1 MSFRIIKPGFLATI
15 QDAGRYGYAENGI
28 SQSGAADEHAYQW
41 ANHLLDNDFNAAVVE
56 VTLGN
61 CEWQAL
67 DDMEII
73 ITGADLSFSI
83 DDKIVPLWQTISIK
97 QSETLRCQIAEQ
109 GSGIRSLIAVK
120 GGFQTMPQF
129 GSRAVNL
136 REQIGEE
143 IKAGYTLITLPLI
156 KQAVR
161 KRAIPYY
168 FKPDYGEP
176 LILRLI
182 PCYQYEQ
189 FSQKQVESLLNQD
202 YLINSASDRVGCR
215 LHGQAI
221 QNVPAKMVSEGI
233 AYGSVEIT
241 TDGQP
246 IILLKDRPTIGGYPK
261 IGTVLSLDLS
271 KLAQRQAST
280 QVRFELMT
288 LESAQQKRQQFNRFF
303 NISRSV

>member
-1 MSFRIIKPGFLATI
+1 MSFRVIKSGFLATI
-15 QDAGRYGYAENGI
+15 QDAGRYGYAENGV

-56 VTLGN
+56 ISLGN

-67 DDMEII
+67 DTMEII
-73 ITGADLSFSI
+73 ITGADFHFTI
-83 DDKIVPLWQTISIK
+83 DDKPVPLWQTIWIK
-97 QSETLRCQIAEQ
+97 QGETLKCQIAEQ
-109 GSGIRSLIAVK
+109 RAGIRSVIAVK
-120 GGFQTMPQF
+120 AGFQTMLQF
-129 GSRAVNL
+129 GSRSVNL

-143 IKAGYTLITLPLI
+143 IKAGDTLITLPFT
-156 KQAVR
+156 KQAMR

-168 FKPDYGEP
+168 FKPDYDQP
-176 LILRLI
+176 LVLRLI
-182 PCYQYEQ
+182 PGYQYQQ
-189 FSQKQVESLLNQD
+189 FSQKQKKILLNQD

-246 IILLKDRPTIGGYPK
+246 IVLLKDRPTIGGYPK
-261 IGTVLSLDLS
+261 IGTVSSLDLS
-271 KLAQRQAST
+271 KLAQRQAGTS
-280 QVRFELMT
+280 VRFELMT
-288 LESAQQKRQQFNRFF
+288 LELAQQQRQQFNRFF
-303 NISRSV
+303 KIR